1 MIFKKHRQFFFKNII
16 LRKKASLKD
25 RIISISLSL
34 SLSLSLYLSHAH
46 TNLNLSV
53 STDFNERK
61 QNEKAQKPLREDERE
76 FERRERDEGVLAG
89 G

>member
-34 SLSLSLYLSHAH
+34 SLSLSLSHAH

-53 STDFNERK
+53 SADFDERK